1 MFFYRYMKQHA
12 MFLPLK
18 VSQLAWRAPGDAAM
32 IISFSLVCKTKI
44 STWRSTCKE
53 INVQAPQIM
62 SNYEVYRLHPMPVD
76 HGNYEMP

>member
-1 MFFYRYMKQHA
+1 MTLKIEKDVISNKNEFAIMFFYRYMKQHA

-44 STWRSTCKE
+44 ST
-53 INVQAPQIM
+53 
-62 SNYEVYRLHPMPVD
+62 
-76 HGNYEMP
+76 